1 MKIILIVS
9 SISTLLL
16 SCGFYSFTGASI
28 SNDIKTV
35 SIKYFPNNAKIIQP
49 SLSSLLT
56 EKLKEQFITQ
66 TNLKLIDE
74 DGDLYFQGEIIE
86 YKITPVGISS
96 NETATQN
103 RLTIKIKVEFVNNK
117 KDIRSY
123 NTTFSR
129 YKDFSTNENFTAV
142 EEDLIKEITDQLVED
157 IFNKAL
163 VNW

>member
-1 MKIILIVS
+1 MKILIIVS
-9 SISTLLL
+9 SLTTLFF

-49 SLSSLLT
+49 TLSTVLT

-66 TNLKLIDE
+66 TNLKIIDL
-74 DGDLYFQGEIIE
+74 DGDLSFNGEIIE
-86 YKITPVGISS
+86 YKIKPVGISS

-103 RLTIKIKVEFVNNK
+103 RLTIKVKVDFVNHKEN
-117 KDIRSY
+117 IRSY
-123 NTTFSR
+123 NATFSR
-129 YKDFSTNENFTAV
+129 YKDFSSNENLTAI
-142 EEDLIKEITDQLVED
+142 EEELIRDITEQLVED